1 MFSNKSAMV
10 ATINYFFLGG
20 WGGGGDFDMN
30 KTGFEF
36 SQLISGG
43 VAENLE

>member
-1 MFSNKSAMV
+1 MA

-20 WGGGGDFDMN
+20 WGGGGGGDFDMN

-36 SQLISGG
+36 SQLIGGG
-43 VAENLE
+43 VVAV